1 MSDLRIGRIVAASLH
16 QSISDVLPDRLEFYE
31 LYLRSQGLR
40 DGTIGLAPITA
51 VLGFL
56 RTEPAYADV
65 VQRAGSL
72 AAAWTVASMSA
83 WRRRVVEMLPRPLR
97 ARIALG
103 IAASIVTLVSS
114 SSKAVTRLTRTNA
127 QLDVTA
133 SLFCDVREIQKMPLC
148 GFYAAA
154 AAETLAS
161 FGLPARSVVQQCHA
175 VEGGPCV
182 IALDLSGAD
191 DAARSA
197 LAAA

>member
-16 QSISDVLPDRLEFYE
+16 QSISDELPDRLEFYE

-65 VQRAGSL
+65 VQRAGQL
-72 AAAWTVASMSA
+72 AATWTIASMSPL
-83 WRRRVVEMLPRPLR
+83 RRRLIAVLPRRLR
-97 ARIALG
+97 ARVALG
-103 IAASIVTLVSS
+103 IAAGIVTLVSS
-114 SSKAVTRLTRTNA
+114 SSKAATRLSRTNA

-133 SLFCDVREIQKMPLC
+133 SLFCEVREIQKMPLC

-161 FGLPARSVVQQCHA
+161 FGLPARGVVQQCHA
-175 VEGGPCV
+175 VDGGPCV
-182 IALDLSGAD
+182 IALDLSATD
-191 DAARSA
+191 DTARSA

>member
-16 QSISDVLPDRLEFYE
+16 QSISDVLPERLEFYE

-56 RTEPAYADV
+56 RTEPAYAEI
-65 VQRAGSL
+65 VQRAGRLS
-72 AAAWTVASMSA
+72 ATWTIASMSQ
-83 WRRRVVEMLPRPLR
+83 WRRRLVGALPRSLR
-97 ARIALG
+97 ARVALD
-103 IAASIVTLVSS
+103 IAATIVTLVSS
-114 SSKAVTRLTRTNA
+114 SSKAATRLSRTIA

-161 FGLPARSVVQQCHA
+161 FGMPARGVVRQCHA
-175 VEGGPCV
+175 IEGGPCV
-182 IALDLSGAD
+182 IALDLSGVD
-191 DAARSA
+191 DAVRSA